1 MKTRKCCWTCTDFAY
16 DASSARK
23 IQCDGALPTCMK
35 CDRSQRIC
43 EGYELRLSWPREGD
57 NKRAL
62 KSIEAPAV
70 TAIKR
75 SNQIVVNP
83 FFVNATSHHM
93 ELYGY
98 SPLQSQG
105 CHTTP
110 SFPRLLRQPQVDTNN
125 IKLWSSWLIIVLV
138 QNFAYRS
145 LVTFGQNTWK
155 IRNALMSMALAKD
168 SNSGLALLNA
178 LLSYASLHRH
188 GLNEQ
193 ALKLKIQAIHYLS
206 ASVTSEALILGRAAQ
221 HVAASMVLGA
231 FEIMQPSEGSGEW
244 LLHTWGAVDMIHAT
258 RLKDEPHDS
267 DVGQLLSWAYYHE
280 TQSRFALHHWRHKSF
295 VPTTS
300 VKQNPLLQNPQCPPL
315 TRYRPPVNPT
325 YAILNLLS
333 EVCDTL
339 VDPRDPRSQDES
351 YQNQLKDLGGRVRD
365 ISVKPAIPSASDP
378 EAAFAIEL
386 YQMATQIYLV
396 RASQSPWE
404 PPANLDALVEAA
416 FAGPVQSC
424 TCEHFFPLLILACE
438 AQRDEQRI
446 GIINLIERTQRDVRI
461 RSIQAVKNTI
471 QSIWVQQDLHK
482 DDDVLVDYL
491 GTLSSAISSSNTV
504 PSFA

>member
-1 MKTRKCCWTCTDFAY
+1 APATATFSEPKLLGLSRHLTNCVIYRFDLTTVTTGVATEDAGPPVAAMKTRKCCWTCTEP
-16 DASSARK
+16 
-23 IQCDGALPTCMK
+23 GLPYNAIVSK
-35 CDRSQRIC
+35 AP
-43 EGYELRLSWPREGD
+43 EAAPSW
-57 NKRAL
+57 
-62 KSIEAPAV
+62 SW
-70 TAIKR
+70 
-75 SNQIVVNP
+75 
-83 FFVNATSHHM
+83 F
-93 ELYGY
+93 YGHR
-98 SPLQSQG
+98 PI
-105 CHTTP
+105 P
-110 SFPRLLRQPQVDTNN
+110 SL
-125 IKLWSSWLIIVLV
+125 
-138 QNFAYRS
+138 S

-155 IRNALMSMALAKD
+155 IRNALMSMALIQD
-168 SNSGLALLNA
+168 TNSGLALLNA
-178 LLSYASLHRH
+178 LLAYASLHRH

-193 ALKLKIQAIHYLS
+193 AVRLKIQAIHYLS
-206 ASVTSEALILGRAAQ
+206 ASVTSETLILGKAAQ

-244 LLHTWGAVDMIHAT
+244 LWHTWGAVDMIHAT
-258 RLKDEPHDS
+258 QLKDEPHDS
-267 DVGQLLSWAYYHE
+267 DVGQLLNWAYYHE
-280 TQSRFALHHWRHKSF
+280 TQSRFALHHWRHKSL
-295 VPTTS
+295 VPKTS
-300 VKQNPLLQNPQCPPL
+300 NNQDSTLQNLQYPPL
-315 TRYRPPVNPT
+315 TRYRP
-325 YAILNLLS
+325 
-333 EVCDTL
+333 VCDTL
-339 VDPRDPRSQDES
+339 VDPRDPRSQDKS

-365 ISVKPAIPSASDP
+365 ISVKTAIPSASDP
-378 EAAFAIEL
+378 DAAFAIEL

-404 PPANLDALVEAA
+404 PPANIDALVEAA
-416 FAGPVQSC
+416 FEGPVQSC

>member
-1 MKTRKCCWTCTDFAY
+1 MKTRKCCWTCT
-16 DASSARK
+16 ARK
-23 IQCDGALPTCMK
+23 IQCDGTLPTCMK
-35 CDRSQRIC
+35 CDRSQRKC

-62 KSIEAPAV
+62 KGIEAPAV
-70 TAIKR
+70 TAIER
-75 SNQIVVNP
+75 SNPNVVNP

-98 SPLQSQG
+98 SALQSHG

-110 SFPRLLRQPQVDTNN
+110 SFPRLLRQPQVGVGSSSMDTD
-125 IKLWSSWLIIVLV
+125 LFHHF

-155 IRNALMSMALAKD
+155 IRNALMSMALTKN
-168 SNSGLALLNA
+168 SNSGLALRNA

-193 ALKLKIQAIHYLS
+193 ALKLKIQAIRYLS
-206 ASVTSEALILGRAAQ
+206 TSVTSEALILGRAAQ

-231 FEIMQPSEGSGEW
+231 FEIMQPLEGSGEW

-258 RLKDEPHDS
+258 RLQDEPHDS

-295 VPTTS
+295 IPPKS
-300 VKQNPLLQNPQCPPL
+300 VKQNAVLQNPQYPPL
-315 TRYRPPVNPT
+315 TRYRPPWQNIPPVNPT

-339 VDPRDPRSQDES
+339 IDPRDPRSQDES

-404 PPANLDALVEAA
+404 PPADLDALVEAA

-438 AQRDEQRI
+438 ARCDEQRI
-446 GIINLIERTQRDVRI
+446 GIINLIERTQRDIRI

>member
-1 MKTRKCCWTCTDFAY
+1 MKTRKCCWTCT
-16 DASSARK
+16 ARK

-35 CDRSQRIC
+35 CDRSQRKC

-110 SFPRLLRQPQVDTNN
+110 SFPRLLRQPQVGVGSCSMD
-125 IKLWSSWLIIVLV
+125 IDLFHHF

-300 VKQNPLLQNPQCPPL
+300 VKQNPILQNPQYPAL
-315 TRYRPPVNPT
+315 TRYRPPWQNLPPVNPT

-351 YQNQLKDLGGRVRD
+351 YQDQLKDLGGRVRD

-404 PPANLDALVEAA
+404 PPADLDALVEAA

>member
-1 MKTRKCCWTCTDFAY
+1 MKTRKCCWTCT
-16 DASSARK
+16 ARK

-35 CDRSQRIC
+35 CARSQREC

-57 NKRAL
+57 KKRAL
-62 KSIEAPAV
+62 KGIDAPAMM
-70 TAIKR
+70 TIGT
-75 SNQIVVNP
+75 SNKITVNP
-83 FFVNATSHHM
+83 FFVNATSHDM

-98 SPLQSQG
+98 SSLQNQQ

-110 SFPRLLRQPQVDTNN
+110 SFPRLLRQPQLGVVHMDPD
-125 IKLWSSWLIIVLV
+125 LFHHF

-145 LVTFGQNTWK
+145 LVTFGQNTGK
-155 IRNALMSMALAKD
+155 IRNALMSMALARD
-168 SNSGLALLNA
+168 TTSGLALFHA
-178 LLSYASLHRH
+178 LLAYASLHRH

-193 ALKLKIQAIHYLS
+193 AVKLKIQAIHYLS
-206 ASVTSEALILGRAAQ
+206 ASVTSEALVLHVGKAAQ

-244 LLHTWGAVDMIHAT
+244 LWHTWGAVDMIHAT
-258 RLKDEPHDS
+258 QLKDEPHDS
-267 DVGQLLSWAYYHE
+267 GVGHLLDWAYYHE
-280 TQSRFALHHWRHKSF
+280 TQSRFALHHWRHKSLI
-295 VPTTS
+295 PSTS
-300 VKQNPLLQNPQCPPL
+300 TKQHSRLQGLQYPPL
-315 TRYRPPVNPT
+315 TRYRPNIPPVNPT

-339 VDPRDPRSQDES
+339 VDQRDPRSQNES
-351 YQNQLKDLGGRVRD
+351 YQNRLKDLGGRVRD
-365 ISVKPAIPSASDP
+365 ISVKTAIPSTADP
-378 EAAFAIEL
+378 DAAFAVEL

-404 PPANLDALVEAA
+404 PPANLDTLVEAA

-424 TCEHFFPLLILACE
+424 SCEHFFPLLILACE

-491 GTLSSAISSSNTV
+491 GILSSAISSSNTV